1 MNIGRAANSEPFH
14 FNFDIGNAP
23 YIRHVNQVQEIIW
36 VFPRGVVKN
45 GMAITNTD
53 SNNPYMKY

>member
-36 VFPRGVVKN
+36 VFPGGVFKKVWLLL
-45 GMAITNTD
+45 ILIVIIHI
-53 SNNPYMKY
+53 